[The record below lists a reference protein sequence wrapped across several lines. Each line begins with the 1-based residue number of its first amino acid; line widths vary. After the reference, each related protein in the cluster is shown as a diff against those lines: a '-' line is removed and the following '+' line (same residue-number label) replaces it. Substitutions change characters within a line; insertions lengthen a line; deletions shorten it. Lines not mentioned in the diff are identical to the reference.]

1 MIHPNMAT
9 MLAYLLTDAGIE
21 PHILQGMLKRVV
33 DKSFNRISVDGDM
46 STNDTVLALANR
58 ASGFT
63 LSASA
68 DLEAFEN
75 GLLKVAHELSFK
87 IVQDGEGATKTVT
100 IKVTGARRAGD
111 AEKICRAVANSA
123 LVKTAFFGQDA
134 NWGRIV
140 AAVGYAGVEL
150 NPELVNVSFDQIRV
164 VSGGLRDPHYLEEDG
179 AAVLHQAEFTVKID
193 LQSGEDEF
201 TLLTSDLTHDYIS
214 INADYRS

>member
-1 MIHPNMAT
+1 
-9 MLAYLLTDAGIE
+9 
-21 PHILQGMLKRVV
+21 MLKRVV

-46 STNDTVLALANR
+46 STNDTVLALANG
-58 ASGFT
+58 ASGFSLT
-63 LSASA
+63 TPA
-68 DLEAFEN
+68 DLEAFES
-75 GLLKVAHELSFK
+75 GLLKVARELSFK

-100 IKVTGARRAGD
+100 IKVAGARRAGD

-164 VSGGLRDPHYLEEDG
+164 VSSGLRDPHYLEEDG
-179 AAVLHQAEFTVKID
+179 AAVLRQAEFTVKID

-201 TLLTSDLTHDYIS
+201 TILTSDLTHDYIS
-214 INADYRS
+214 IKADYRS